1 MLHGVPDHLELPPA
15 LAQGQALG
23 HHVQRDLLGLQ
34 RPLAV
39 LFGTLVQGVAL
50 GQSRG
55 LFENVSDNSSYNFLL
70 LWPHTS
76 CSMADRPGELKQNF
90 HANLAT
96 ELVPHPVANRLPLTP
111 SYQLEVNG
119 PINQRVTIT

>member
-1 MLHGVPDHLELPPA
+1 MSER
-15 LAQGQALG
+15 
-23 HHVQRDLLGLQ
+23 HVFFG
-34 RPLAV
+34 ACHVTV
-39 LFGTLVQGVAL
+39 LFVFYVVSLYFTRYAKRIVQGVAL

-55 LFENVSDNSSYNFLL
+55 LFENLSVNSSYNFLL

-96 ELVPHPVANRLPLTP
+96 ELVPHSVQGT
-111 SYQLEVNG
+111 SK
-119 PINQRVTIT
+119 ITFPGSTNLV